1 MQNFYIYSYTLEK
14 GFTFSKRLKIMH
26 ENTVFILS
34 VLTSNQALSKFILI
48 DYSFVVLKNVK

>member
-1 MQNFYIYSYTLEK
+1 
-14 GFTFSKRLKIMH
+14 MH